1 MIEFCGEMSKKCR
14 KRILKTNYK
23 GGLLAGFLTTLV
35 FIWPIVLL
43 GITRSWLFFT
53 AVPVLF
59 LIPFSVGIP
68 PSKKNMGLLIPSK
81 ISIFTEDKTIL
92 WQSDKRTDEK
102 SFDDVKTVV
111 DEGEWYVFKFCYS
124 QRDIRFVCEKELLS
138 NGTLD
143 DFQKAFEDKIVKRE
157 NSLKC

>member
-59 LIPFSVGIP
+59 LIPFPLESLP
-68 PSKKNMGLLIPSK
+68 LR
-81 ISIFTEDKTIL
+81 KT
-92 WQSDKRTDEK
+92 W
-102 SFDDVKTVV
+102 
-111 DEGEWYVFKFCYS
+111 
-124 QRDIRFVCEKELLS
+124 
-138 NGTLD
+138 
-143 DFQKAFEDKIVKRE
+143 DF
-157 NSLKC
+157 